1 MPQVGFISFT
11 VFDAY
16 RHFDSQALLRSESR
30 SCREYL
36 IPKNN
41 VIVLDLYFKM
51 TNKYELEYFPHLPM
65 CKVSV

>member
-41 VIVLDLYFKM
+41 IIVLKL
-51 TNKYELEYFPHLPM
+51 TNKSDSITGFDTI
-65 CKVSV
+65 